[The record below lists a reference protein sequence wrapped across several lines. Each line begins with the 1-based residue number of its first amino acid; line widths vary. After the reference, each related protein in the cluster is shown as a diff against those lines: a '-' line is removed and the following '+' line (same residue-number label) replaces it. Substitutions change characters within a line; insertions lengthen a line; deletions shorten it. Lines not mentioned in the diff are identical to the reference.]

1 VDKEEKRQLG
11 KTAEDELMGNLE
23 QWVNRW
29 ESTFQI
35 TLVMGFMVMDADS
48 FEVLGSRMVIYPE
61 DYENGRIHLNA
72 LGKYCDELKQRS

>member
-1 VDKEEKRQLG
+1 
-11 KTAEDELMGNLE
+11 
-23 QWVNRW
+23 
-29 ESTFQI
+29 
-35 TLVMGFMVMDADS
+35 MGFMMMDADS